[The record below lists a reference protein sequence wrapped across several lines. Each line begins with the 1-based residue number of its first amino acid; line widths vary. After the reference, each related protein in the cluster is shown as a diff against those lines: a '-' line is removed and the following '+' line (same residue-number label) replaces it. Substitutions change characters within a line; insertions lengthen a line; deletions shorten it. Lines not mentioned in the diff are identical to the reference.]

1 MSGERPRIAVVYDR
15 LRPEERLLF
24 DAFEAADVAVERLYA
39 PNLAFDLGAAPERRY
54 DVVLERCVSQ
64 SRGLALA
71 RLFAAA
77 GSVVLNRPEVIETC
91 GDKLA
96 TSAVLAAAGVP
107 TPRTV
112 VAFGAEE
119 ALARCEELGYPVVLK
134 PVVGSW
140 GRMVSRLSDADAV
153 AAVLEHK
160 EVLGGPAHRVIYL
173 QEHVDKPGRDIRAFV
188 VGDRVV
194 AAIYRESAHWITNT
208 ARGGVARACP
218 VDDALSGVCLSAARA
233 VGGGVLAVDLVESER
248 GLLVVEVNHTME
260 FRNSIATTGVDI
272 PGEVVRHA
280 LGLADAPAAAT
291 GVAAAALTA
300 APAVTDS
307 AWGAWEALPRPAAP
321 PLPAAGLPTAVG

>member
-1 MSGERPRIAVVYDR
+1 MSPTQPRIAVVYDR
-15 LRPEERLLF
+15 LRTEERLLF
-24 DAFEAADVAVERLYA
+24 DAFEAAGVTVERLYA
-39 PNLAFDLGAAPERRY
+39 PRLAFDLGAALERRF

-64 SRGLALA
+64 ARGLALA
-71 RLFAAA
+71 RLYAAA
-77 GSVVLNRPEVIETC
+77 GSVVLNQPEVIEAC

-96 TSAVLAAAGVP
+96 TSAALAAAGVP

-112 VAFGAEE
+112 VAFSADE

-188 VGDRVV
+188 VVDRVV
-194 AAIYRESAHWITNT
+194 AAIYRESEHWITNT

-218 VDDALSGVCLSAARA
+218 VDDALASVCLRAADA
-233 VGGGVLAVDLVESER
+233 VGGGVLAVDVVESDR

-260 FRNSIATTGVDI
+260 FRNSIDTTGVDI
-272 PGEVVRHA
+272 PAAVVRHA
-280 LGLADAPAAAT
+280 LALAAQASGASVAAFASHSSVAAGTAAGIPPADGDAPSPWRPVPARAAA
-291 GVAAAALTA
+291 
-300 APAVTDS
+300 
-307 AWGAWEALPRPAAP
+307 
-321 PLPAAGLPTAVG
+321 

>member
-1 MSGERPRIAVVYDR
+1 VSAAPPRIAVVYDR

-24 DAFEAADVAVERLYA
+24 DAFEAAGVAVDRLYA
-39 PNLAFDLGAAPERRY
+39 PNLSFDLGAAPERRY

-64 SRGLALA
+64 ARGLALA
-71 RLFAAA
+71 RLYAAA

-112 VAFGAEE
+112 VAFGADE

-194 AAIYRESAHWITNT
+194 AAIYRESEHWITNT

-218 VDDALSGVCLSAARA
+218 VDDALASVCLRAARA

-260 FRNSIATTGVDI
+260 FRNSIDTTGVDI

-280 LGLADAPAAAT
+280 LGLAAT
-291 GVAAAALTA
+291 GPVPSMPDGAR
-300 APAVTDS
+300 D
-307 AWGAWEALPRPAAP
+307 AWEAPALPAAMPPRPAGTP
-321 PLPAAGLPTAVG
+321 PWTAAVPPTAVG

>member
-1 MSGERPRIAVVYDR
+1 MIAAGPRIAVAYDR

-24 DAFEAADVAVERLYA
+24 DAFDAAGVAVDRLYA
-39 PNLAFDLGAAPERRY
+39 PQLSFDLGAAPERRY

-64 SRGLALA
+64 ARGLALA
-71 RLFAAA
+71 RLYAAA
-77 GSVVLNRPEVIETC
+77 GTVVLNRPEVIETC

-96 TSAVLAAAGVP
+96 TSAALAAAGVP

-119 ALARCEELGYPVVLK
+119 ALARCEDLGYPVVLK

-188 VGDRVV
+188 VGGRVV
-194 AAIYRESAHWITNT
+194 AAIYRESEHWITNT
-208 ARGGVARACP
+208 ARGGVARDCP
-218 VDDALSGVCLSAARA
+218 LHDGLVDLALRAARA

-260 FRNSIATTGVDI
+260 FRNSIAATGVDI
-272 PGEVVRHA
+272 PAAVVRHA
-280 LGLADAPAAAT
+280 LS
-291 GVAAAALTA
+291 LTA
-300 APAVTDS
+300 APPIAPATTD
-307 AWGAWEALPRPAAP
+307 AWGAWPRGAAPQPAAP
-321 PLPAAGLPTAVG
+321 G

>member
-1 MSGERPRIAVVYDR
+1 MSRRAPRLAIVYDR

-24 DAFEAADVAVERLYA
+24 DAFEARGVAVDRLYA
-39 PNLAFDLGAAPERRY
+39 PQSSFDLAAAPVHRY
-54 DVVLERCVSQ
+54 DLVLERCVSQ
-64 SRGLALA
+64 TLGLATA

-77 GSVVLNRPEVIETC
+77 GSRVLNEPAVIEAC

-96 TSAVLAAAGVP
+96 TSARLAAAGVP

-119 ALARCEELGYPVVLK
+119 ALRRCEALGYPVVLK

-160 EVLGGPAHRVIYL
+160 EALGGPQHRVIYL
-173 QEHVDKPGRDIRAFV
+173 QEHVDKPGRDLRAFV

-194 AAIYRESAHWITNT
+194 AAIYRESDHWITNT

-218 VDDALSGVCLSAARA
+218 VDAPLAEASLAAARA
-233 VGGGVLAVDLVESER
+233 VGGGILAVDLVESDR

-260 FRNSIATTGVDI
+260 FRNSIDTTGVDI
-272 PGEVVRHA
+272 PGAVVAFA
-280 LGLADAPAAAT
+280 LAEAEAWAEGDASCAAGGPAWHDGGPPPPAAW
-291 GVAAAALTA
+291 
-300 APAVTDS
+300 PAV
-307 AWGAWEALPRPAAP
+307 G
-321 PLPAAGLPTAVG
+321 

>member
-1 MSGERPRIAVVYDR
+1 MTAVAPRLAVVYDR

-24 DAFEAADVAVERLYA
+24 EAFEARGVAVDRLYA
-39 PNLAFDLGAAPERRY
+39 PQLAFDLGAAPVRRY

-64 SRGLALA
+64 TLGLALA

-77 GSVVLNRPEVIETC
+77 GSRVLNEPAVIEAC

-96 TSAVLAAAGVP
+96 TSAALAAAGVP

-119 ALARCEELGYPVVLK
+119 ALRRCGELGYPVVLK

-140 GRMVSRLSDADAV
+140 GRLVSRLSDADAV

-160 EVLGGPAHRVIYL
+160 EVLGGAGHRVVYL
-173 QEHVDKPGRDIRAFV
+173 QEHVDKPGRDVRAFV
-188 VGDRVV
+188 VGDRVI
-194 AAIYRESAHWITNT
+194 AAIYRESDHWITNT

-218 VDDALSGVCLSAARA
+218 VDDDVAALASAAARA

-248 GLLVVEVNHTME
+248 GLLVIEVNHTME

-272 PGEVVRHA
+272 PGLVVEHA
-280 LGLADAPAAAT
+280 LELAR
-291 GVAAAALTA
+291 VAAE
-300 APAVTDS
+300 
-307 AWGAWEALPRPAAP
+307 GAI
-321 PLPAAGLPTAVG
+321 PTAGPADEPPPTGRPRAAIAAVG

>member
-1 MSGERPRIAVVYDR
+1 MTAAGPRIAVAYDR

-24 DAFEAADVAVERLYA
+24 DAFDAAGVAVDRLYA
-39 PNLAFDLGAAPERRY
+39 PQLSFDLGAAPERRY

-64 SRGLALA
+64 ARGLALA
-71 RLFAAA
+71 RLYAAA
-77 GSVVLNRPEVIETC
+77 GTVVLNRPEVIETC

-96 TSAVLAAAGVP
+96 TSAALAAAGVP

-119 ALARCEELGYPVVLK
+119 ALARCEDLGYPVVLK

-188 VGDRVV
+188 VGGRVV
-194 AAIYRESAHWITNT
+194 AAIYRVSAHWITNT
-208 ARGGVARACP
+208 ARGGVARDCP
-218 VDDALSGVCLSAARA
+218 LHDALVDLALRAALA

-260 FRNSIATTGVDI
+260 FRNSIAATGVDI
-272 PGEVVRHA
+272 PAAVVRHA
-280 LGLADAPAAAT
+280 LSLTTAPPS
-291 GVAAAALTA
+291 
-300 APAVTDS
+300 APSTTD
-307 AWGAWEALPRPAAP
+307 AWGAWPPSAARHPAA
-321 PLPAAGLPTAVG
+321 LG

>member
-1 MSGERPRIAVVYDR
+1 MNATRPRVAVVYDR

-24 DAFEAADVAVERLYA
+24 AAFEAAGVAVDRLYA
-39 PNLAFDLGAAPERRY
+39 PQLAFDLGAPPERRY
-54 DVVLERCVSQ
+54 DVVLERCTSQ
-64 SRGLALA
+64 ARGVALA
-71 RLFAAA
+71 RLYAAA

-96 TSAVLAAAGVP
+96 TSAILAAAGVP
-107 TPRTV
+107 TPRTM

-119 ALARCEELGYPVVLK
+119 ALERCEELGYPVVLK

-173 QEHVDKPGRDIRAFV
+173 QEHVEKPGRDIRAFV

-194 AAIYRESAHWITNT
+194 AAIYRESEHWITNT

-218 VDDALSGVCLSAARA
+218 VDDTLSAIALRAARA
-233 VGGGVLAVDLVESER
+233 VGGGVLAVDLVESDR

-260 FRNSIATTGVDI
+260 FRNSIDTTGVDI
-272 PGEVVRHA
+272 PGEVVRYA
-280 LGLADAPAAAT
+280 LRLAGEVAGEPTAAVVVPPPEADAWVPWRS
-291 GVAAAALTA
+291 
-300 APAVTDS
+300 P
-307 AWGAWEALPRPAAP
+307 EP
-321 PLPAAGLPTAVG
+321 PLPAVG

>member
-1 MSGERPRIAVVYDR
+1 MSPTQPRIAVVYDR
-15 LRPEERLLF
+15 LRTEERLLF
-24 DAFEAADVAVERLYA
+24 DAFEAAGVVVDRLYA
-39 PNLAFDLGAAPERRY
+39 PRLAFDLGAALERRF

-64 SRGLALA
+64 ARGLALA
-71 RLFAAA
+71 RLYAAA
-77 GSVVLNRPEVIETC
+77 GSVVLNRPEVIEAC

-112 VAFGAEE
+112 VAFSADE

-194 AAIYRESAHWITNT
+194 AAIYRESEHWITNT

-218 VDDALSGVCLSAARA
+218 VDHALASVCLRAADA
-233 VGGGVLAVDLVESER
+233 VGGGVLAVDVVESDR

-260 FRNSIATTGVDI
+260 FRNSIDTTGVDI
-272 PGEVVRHA
+272 PAAVVRHA
-280 LGLADAPAAAT
+280 LALAAQASGASVAAFASHSSRRGGHRSGHPAGRGDARLSLAT
-291 GVAAAALTA
+291 GARAAAA
-300 APAVTDS
+300 
-307 AWGAWEALPRPAAP
+307 
-321 PLPAAGLPTAVG
+321 

>member
-1 MSGERPRIAVVYDR
+1 MSPTQPRIAVAYDR

-24 DAFEAADVAVERLYA
+24 EAFGAAGVAVDRLYA
-39 PNLAFDLGAAPERRY
+39 PRLAFDLGAAPVRRY
-54 DVVLERCVSQ
+54 DVVLERCTSQ
-64 SRGLALA
+64 ARGLALA
-71 RLFAAA
+71 RLYAAA
-77 GSVVLNRPEVIETC
+77 GSVVLNRPEVIDTC

-96 TSAVLAAAGVP
+96 TSAILAAAGVP

-112 VAFGAEE
+112 VAFGTEE
-119 ALARCEELGYPVVLK
+119 ALERCEELGYPIVLK

-173 QEHVDKPGRDIRAFV
+173 QEHVEKPGRDIRAFV

-194 AAIYRESAHWITNT
+194 AAIYRESDHWITNT

-218 VDDALSGVCLSAARA
+218 VDDGLSEIVLRAARA
-233 VGGGVLAVDLVESER
+233 VGGGVLAVDLVESDR

-260 FRNSIATTGVDI
+260 FRNSIDTTGVDI
-272 PGEVVRHA
+272 PGEVVQFV
-280 LGLADAPAAAT
+280 LGLASVARSDPADAEAWAPWRPPASP
-291 GVAAAALTA
+291 
-300 APAVTDS
+300 APAV
-307 AWGAWEALPRPAAP
+307 G
-321 PLPAAGLPTAVG
+321 